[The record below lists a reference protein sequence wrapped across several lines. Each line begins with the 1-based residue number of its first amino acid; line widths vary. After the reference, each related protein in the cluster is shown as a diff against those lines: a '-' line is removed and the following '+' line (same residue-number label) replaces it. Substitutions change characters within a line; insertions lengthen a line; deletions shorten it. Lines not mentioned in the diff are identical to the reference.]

1 MPRKTLK
8 PIERPFLPIVYVRGY
23 AGSDAEVDNTVAD
36 PYMGFNAGATVLRQD
51 WEGVVHR
58 HYFESPLVRLMKDHE
73 YRDVYHVGDEMPL
86 GARLSP
92 RSVFIYRYYDD
103 VSNLLGAGERRDIED
118 YAEGLGALILQVRER
133 ICEDG
138 DYDPKDFGVHLV
150 AHSMGGLVCRAFLQ
164 NPRASVKDAVK
175 LVDKVF
181 TYATPHNGID
191 LQVLGNIPG
200 IFSRNNADNFNRRR
214 MAEYLGLDPAGNL
227 DDVASLNGKFD
238 PDRFFCL
245 VGTNAGD
252 YGSASGWA
260 SRVVGPLSD
269 GLVRISNA
277 TVHGPWKR
285 GSRTEQV
292 PAPRAF
298 VYRSHSGPFGIVNSE
313 DGYQNLTRFLFGNV
327 RVDGVLLV
335 RKLSLPPKVE
345 KAHADGRSIRASYHF
360 DVVVRV
366 RRARWELHRRLIHEN
381 SAVFRK
387 FDDLFP
393 RSGEASEVK
402 HPHLFSTYLALW
414 GRKTRGRTLGFSIE
428 LGVHVPEYEIDRR
441 LFMDEY
447 YPGGMLYRDKLNFEL
462 IPPTPSAAEGK
473 GKGADAGMGTWGLRW
488 GSDRETPNR
497 SENPLEPASPD
508 EVAEALPGFIEKGD
522 MLYCVPVRQETQPG
536 IEAQLVLRA
545 RPWA

>member
-1 MPRKTLK
+1 MPPPTLK
-8 PIERPFLPIVYVRGY
+8 PFERPYLPIIYVRGY

-36 PYMGFNAGATVLRQD
+36 PYMGFNAGATVVRQD

-58 HYFESPLVRLMKDHE
+58 HYFESPLVRLMKDHD

-86 GARLSP
+86 GARVSP

-138 DYDPKDFGVHLV
+138 FYDPETFGVHLV
-150 AHSMGGLVCRAFLQ
+150 AHSMGGLVCRSFLQ
-164 NPRASVKDAVK
+164 NPRPSVAETVK
-175 LVDKVF
+175 MVDKVF

-214 MAEYLGLDPAGNL
+214 MADYLGLSPDQSRN
-227 DDVASLNGKFD
+227 DVASLDGKFD

-245 VGTNAGD
+245 VGTNAND

-260 SRVVGPLSD
+260 QRVVGPLSD
-269 GLVRISNA
+269 GLVRITNA
-277 TVHGPWKR
+277 TVHGPWEKN
-285 GSRTEQV
+285 GRTLNVQ
-292 PAPRAF
+292 APRAF
-298 VYRSHSGPFGIVNSE
+298 VYRSHSGSLGIVNSE
-313 DGYQNLTRFLFGNV
+313 DGYQNLARFLFGNV
-327 RVDGVLLV
+327 RVDGVLLI
-335 RKLSLPPKVE
+335 KELTLPPRVQ
-345 KAHADGRSIRASYHF
+345 KAHDEDRRIRASYHF

-366 RRARWELHRRLIHEN
+366 RRARWELHRRLLREN
-381 SAVFRK
+381 SAIFRR

-393 RSGEASEVK
+393 RAGGPSAVH
-402 HPHLFSTYLALW
+402 HPHLFSAYLALW
-414 GRKTRGRTLGFSIE
+414 GRKRRGVTLGFSID
-428 LGVHVPEYEIDRR
+428 LGVHVPEYEVDRR

-447 YPGGMLYRDKLNFEL
+447 YPGGMLFRDKFNFEVT
-462 IPPTPSAAEGK
+462 PPKT
-473 GKGADAGMGTWGLRW
+473 DGTEWKLRW

-497 SENPLEPASPD
+497 SENPLEPIEGS
-508 EVAEALPGFIEKGD
+508 EVSRLLPGFVEEGD
-522 MLYCVPVRQETQPG
+522 DLYSVPVRQGSRPG
-536 IEAQLVLRA
+536 IDANLILRA
-545 RPWA
+545 RPWV